1 MIISLCGEGGVD
13 EIDAGAGAGDG
24 GVEPAVKLQGSECIL
39 GDAAHVDIH
48 IFPLSALGLVAAG
61 RAFYP
66 QPDGFGTRF

>member
-13 EIDAGAGAGDG
+13 EIDAGAGDG

-48 IFPLSALGLVAAG
+48 IFPLSALGLVAA
-61 RAFYP
+61 
-66 QPDGFGTRF
+66 